1 MSLPVSKPQQR
12 SLILLTITSQPING
26 NNHLRT
32 CTALMRDVKHNA
44 GRLSKLPNFQ
54 LMNTTCPLFCTHAHY
69 MTGILNDTLASR
81 LTDTETKVSL
91 VLCGPVNKANSNTTP
106 TIYIQRHPIGKE
118 CKTRWLGL
126 IESWLPHSAT
136 YFLPTTCRYIH
147 WWLVIIYT
155 ACYIRTCIFDVVLP
169 GQMNQCMW

>member
-1 MSLPVSKPQQR
+1 
-12 SLILLTITSQPING
+12 
-26 NNHLRT
+26 
-32 CTALMRDVKHNA
+32 MRDVKHNA

-54 LMNTTCPLFCTHAHY
+54 LMNTMCPLFCTHAHY

-136 YFLPTTCRYIH
+136 YFLPTTCRYMYVYTLVAGYYLYSLLYTYMYFWCSITWTDEPMH
-147 WWLVIIYT
+147 VVNYWLLY
-155 ACYIRTCIFDVVLP
+155 FVLFY
-169 GQMNQCMW
+169 M